1 MSEEATSAA
10 QALPRDYFVSCN
22 ICKAHIPFGAK
33 YYKCSVSTCNSKRF
47 PFHFC
52 KLECFTAHAPEA
64 RHRDAWAEEARAPT
78 RAEREREIA
87 EAAAAAQVSEERRAA
102 RMVGVG
108 ATPVGL
114 TDDAPRDVLVVIS
127 KLKAYVKARGDMN
140 TSDSVTEV
148 LSNQLRALCD
158 AAILKARA
166 AGRKT
171 VMDRDFE

>member
-1 MSEEATSAA
+1 MTDEA
-10 QALPRDYFVSCN
+10 PRDYFRSCN
-22 ICKAHIPFGAK
+22 ICKVHIPFGAK
-33 YYKCSVSTCNSKRF
+33 YFKCSVSTCNSKRF

-52 KLECFTAHAPEA
+52 SLDCFTAHAPEA
-64 RHRDAWAEEARAPT
+64 RHRDAWAEPERAPT
-78 RAEREREIA
+78 REQHERTLA
-87 EAAAAAQVSEERRAA
+87 EAASAAQASEERRAA

-108 ATPVGL
+108 ALPVGL
-114 TDDAPRDVLVVIS
+114 TQDAPEDMLVVIS

-140 TSDSVTEV
+140 TSDSVAEA
-148 LSNQLRALCD
+148 LSNRLRTLCD